1 MRTTRARWK
10 LLTGC
15 ALLAALTWPAIAQG
29 AAAKDMPGTDRRI
42 PLSERK
48 RIAVLPFD
56 DGAVRESS
64 YYGRVF
70 EVGRGVADMLTTAL
84 LKTNK
89 FRVIEREKV
98 DAVLAEQ
105 DLGKTGR
112 VDAETAARIGK
123 VLGVEYL
130 LTGRVTEF
138 SVETKGGSIGAL
150 GRGDLRDL
158 SLSRSTADVKLDGRL
173 VDSTTG
179 EIVFAFTGGG
189 HDSRANVG
197 VAVLDV
203 GRVSFGSA
211 EFFRT
216 ILGAAT
222 RSAVDNSVKEVA
234 SAANEVI
241 YRPPDLSKING
252 YVVYVEGPNIMTNL
266 GARYGVK
273 VGDRFHVLRPG
284 KEVRDPQTGE
294 LLTVITT
301 PVGVLRID
309 RVEEKVS
316 AGAMA
321 EKADGVEVQIGDMV
335 RPGGP

>member
-1 MRTTRARWK
+1 MSTTRARWR

-15 ALLAALTWPAIAQG
+15 ALMAALVWPAIAQCTAQD
-29 AAAKDMPGTDRRI
+29 AAAADRRI

-48 RIAVLPFD
+48 RIAVLPFE

-84 LKTNK
+84 VKTNK

-98 DAVLAEQ
+98 DAVMAEQ

-123 VLGVEYL
+123 ILGVEYL
-130 LTGRVTEF
+130 LTGRVTAF

-158 SLSRSTADVKLDGRL
+158 SLKRSTADVKLDGRL

-179 EIVFAFTGGG
+179 EIIFAFTDGGR
-189 HDSRANVG
+189 DSRADVG
-197 VAVLDV
+197 LAVLDV
-203 GRVSFGSA
+203 GRIRFGSE
-211 EFFRT
+211 EFSRT

-222 RSAVDNSVKEVA
+222 RAAVDNSVKEIA
-234 SAANEVI
+234 SAANELI

-252 YVVYVEGPNIMTNL
+252 YVVYLDGPNVMTNL
-266 GARYGVK
+266 GGRYGVK
-273 VGDRFHVLRPG
+273 VGDRFQVLRPG

-301 PVGVLRID
+301 PIGVLRVD

-316 AGAMA
+316 TGVLA
-321 EKADGVEVQIGDMV
+321 EKATGAEVQIGDV
-335 RPGGP
+335 VKPVAP

>member
-1 MRTTRARWK
+1 MACMTAKWR
-10 LLTGC
+10 LLFSCVLVATL
-15 ALLAALTWPAIAQG
+15 ALPALAQKAPS
-29 AAAKDMPGTDRRI
+29 KDSPPKDSRI

-70 EVGRGVADMLTTAL
+70 EAGRGVADMLTTAL

-112 VDAETAARIGK
+112 VDAATAARIGK

-130 LTGRVTEF
+130 LIGRVTEF
-138 SVETKGGSIGAL
+138 SVETKGGSIGAV

-158 SLSRSTADVKLDGRL
+158 SLSRSVADVKLDGRL
-173 VDSTTG
+173 VDSTSG
-179 EIVFAFTGGG
+179 EILFAFTGGG
-189 HDSRANVG
+189 HDSRTNVG
-197 VAVLDV
+197 LAVLDI

-211 EFFRT
+211 EFLRT

-222 RSAVDNSVKEVA
+222 RAAVDNSVKEVA
-234 SAANEVI
+234 SAADELI

-252 YVVYVEGPNIMTNL
+252 YVVYIEGPDIMTNL

-273 VGDRFHVLRPG
+273 VGDRFQILRPG
-284 KEVRDPQTGE
+284 KEIHDPQTGE
-294 LLTVITT
+294 LLTVLAT

-316 AGAMA
+316 TGTIA
-321 EKADGVEVQIGDMV
+321 EKAAGLEVQIGDV
-335 RPGGP
+335 VKPVVP